1 MYNDSSAY
9 TKDKDMWLAELDF
22 DRTDDTDMLSAA
34 NSDSTNIL
42 LFLWTALDDFSKKG
56 DSFVSLRTFM
66 NVDLS
71 ACDDKYQY
79 TTVSLAKAKIR
90 ITSDS

>member
-9 TKDKDMWLAELDF
+9 TKDKDMRLAELDF
-22 DRTDDTDMLSAA
+22 DPTDDTDMLSAA
-34 NSDSTNIL
+34 NSDEYHIL
-42 LFLWTALDDFSKKG
+42 SFLWTALDDFSKKG

-71 ACDDKYQY
+71 A
-79 TTVSLAKAKIR
+79 
-90 ITSDS
+90 

>member
-34 NSDSTNIL
+34 NSDEYQHPIV
-42 LFLWTALDDFSKKG
+42 FM
-56 DSFVSLRTFM
+56 DS
-66 NVDLS
+66 
-71 ACDDKYQY
+71 
-79 TTVSLAKAKIR
+79 IR
-90 ITSDS
+90 

>member
-56 DSFVSLRTFM
+56 DSFVSLRTLWTLICLTM
-66 NVDLS
+66 M
-71 ACDDKYQY
+71 
-79 TTVSLAKAKIR
+79 TKIS
-90 ITSDS
+90 IHNS